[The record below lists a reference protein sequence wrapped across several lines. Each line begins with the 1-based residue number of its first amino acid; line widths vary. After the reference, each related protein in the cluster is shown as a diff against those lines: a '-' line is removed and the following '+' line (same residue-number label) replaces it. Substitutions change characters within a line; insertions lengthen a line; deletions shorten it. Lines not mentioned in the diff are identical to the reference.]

1 MVHNVNNTRRVGGYC
16 TKCTFE
22 CKTQNLVWSQHYI
35 VQGVELPTILT
46 PTIQHLYV
54 KDFPLNLRNVFW
66 TFGGSNLNILEDI
79 QFWKFQHYGFP
90 LFKLYFP
97 SVGGANW
104 YQGST
109 SFAWDWK
116 SVPQKNKITLKM
128 LIEFYGNILS
138 PTPIS
143 RTQNK

>member
-1 MVHNVNNTRRVGGYC
+1 MVHNVNNTRRVGGCC

-22 CKTQNLVWSQHYI
+22 CKTQNLVWSQHYV

-46 PTIQHLYV
+46 PPIHHLYV

-104 YQGST
+104 YQGSSYIICLRLKIGT
-109 SFAWDWK
+109 
-116 SVPQKNKITLKM
+116 QKNKLLLKCLLNFM
-128 LIEFYGNILS
+128 ETFFPQL
-138 PTPIS
+138 
-143 RTQNK
+143 Q